1 MDKNIIIEIT
11 AAAIRAVRAG
21 EYTRMAEGDMFMLR
35 QERSEDFLR
44 LWYVP
49 AWNFVPETNVVPA
62 TFGQGIK
69 FTDGELKEAEL
80 ALVGRIHRPRL
91 ADNYKFFD
99 IDYMDENWDK
109 VFRALSRLFQ
119 DDLRYAVIA

>member
-35 QERSEDFLR
+35 QERSEDFPR

-49 AWNFVPETNVVPA
+49 AWAFVPETNVVPA
-62 TFGQGIK
+62 TFGQGTNFSK
-69 FTDGELKEAEL
+69 GELEEAEL

-99 IDYMDENWDK
+99 IDYNDECWDK

-119 DDLRYAVIA
+119 DDLRYTVIA

>member
-35 QERSEDFLR
+35 QERSEDFPR

-49 AWNFVPETNVVPA
+49 AWAFVPETNVVPA
-62 TFGQGIK
+62 TFGQGINFSDK
-69 FTDGELKEAEL
+69 ELEEAEK
-80 ALVGRIHRPRL
+80 ALLGRIHRPRL

-99 IDYMDENWDK
+99 VDYADECWDK

-119 DDLRYAVIA
+119 EDFRYAVIA